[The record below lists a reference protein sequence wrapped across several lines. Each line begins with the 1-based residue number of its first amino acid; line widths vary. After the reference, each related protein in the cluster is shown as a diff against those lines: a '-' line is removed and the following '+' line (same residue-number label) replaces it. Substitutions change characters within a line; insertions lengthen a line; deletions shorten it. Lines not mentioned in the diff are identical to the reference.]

1 MKKTTGNIANTIIET
16 ARSIYGSG
24 EIPLHQ
30 PVFKGNE
37 SQYLLDCI
45 SSGMVSS
52 IGPQIIE
59 FEESIA
65 NFTASPISST

>member
-1 MKKTTGNIANTIIET
+1 MKTATSDIADTIIET
-16 ARSIYGSG
+16 ARSIYGHG

-37 SQYLLDCI
+37 SQYLLDCV

-52 IGPQIIE
+52 IGPQIRE
-59 FEESIA
+59 Y
-65 NFTASPISST
+65 